1 MQMNIYAYQ
10 VEIKKKTLMDLSP
23 KSATPILILYLKI
36 NNIFSALD
44 TWYLNRK
51 LRSSQYDNIGLFK
64 Q

>member
-51 LRSSQYDNIGLFK
+51 LRSRQYDNIGLFK

>member
-1 MQMNIYAYQ
+1 MNIYAYQ

-44 TWYLNRK
+44 T
-51 LRSSQYDNIGLFK
+51 
-64 Q
+64 